1 MPLSPEAPAWA
12 AEIALAY
19 ESTAQ
24 GQFILSG
31 NVHDRLPVNG
41 ALVNLGGFIEK
52 ELLAGFQVIFAFD
65 LGNGLRVTRGAEL
78 LEGWSG
84 AKRLDPTI
92 RQPLAAIELV
102 SSFLR
107 YRANLRALGQEKQV
121 MHVACVL
128 RDADDILPATGGW
141 SYEQGGMASLL
152 RDWAG
157 EAPFSDLP
165 FVSLIIADNL
175 NDLHPS
181 LALNP
186 RAARVKVPLPDTDM
200 LTRALKL
207 LRRDQGAAFDVSMGD
222 DGKMAA
228 ALTGVAINAVETLCK
243 QRAHQKQPIKTDD
256 LVDIKKQ
263 LVERESANLIE
274 FIESK
279 RTLADYEGQPALKT
293 WLQQDVTLWQAGDL
307 KALPKGYLICGPVG
321 TGKTYLVECLAG
333 EAGIPVVKLKNFR
346 DRWVGSSEG
355 NLEKIIGLVRALGRC
370 MVFIDEADQ
379 ALGRRTSDSGDSGLS
394 GRIYSMI
401 AQEMSDPDTR
411 GHVIWIL
418 ASSRPDM
425 IEVDLKRPGRVDVKI
440 PLLPTTTIEESAR
453 LLRALCKRLGLAV
466 TVEQLTALGK
476 KIPLLLT
483 PGAAEAIAVKAYR
496 MSRTKN
502 LEPIKAIED
511 CLTGYQPPV
520 PEDVLQFQMAIAV
533 REATDLAF
541 VPESLRKIAEKADAL
556 A

>member
-19 ESTAQ
+19 ESTAR

-31 NVHDRLPVNG
+31 NVHDRLPVG
-41 ALVNLGGFIEK
+41 GGLVNLGGFIEK
-52 ELLAGFQVIFAFD
+52 ELLAVFQVIFSFD
-65 LGNGLRVTRGAEL
+65 LGNGLRVTRGADL

-84 AKRLDPTI
+84 AKRLEPII

-102 SSFLR
+102 SAFLR
-107 YRANLRALGQEKQV
+107 YRANLRALGQEKQP

-141 SYEQGGMASLL
+141 SYELGGMASLL

-157 EAPFSDLP
+157 EAPFSELP
-165 FVSLIIADNL
+165 FISLIIADNL

-181 LALNP
+181 VALNP
-186 RAARVKVPLPDTDM
+186 RAARINVPLPDTEA
-200 LTRALKL
+200 LSRALKL
-207 LRRDQGAAFDVSMGD
+207 LRRDQGSAFDASMGD

-228 ALTGVAINAVETLCK
+228 ALTGVAITAVETLTK
-243 QRAHQKQPIKTDD
+243 QRAHQKRPIKNGD
-256 LVDIKKQ
+256 LVDIKKE
-263 LVERESANLIE
+263 LVERESSNLIE

-279 RTLADYEGQPALKT
+279 RTLADYEGSPALKE
-293 WLQQDVTLWQAGDL
+293 WLRQDVALWQAGDL

-440 PLLPTTTIEESAR
+440 PLLPTTTIEESAK
-453 LLRALCKRLGLAV
+453 LLRALCKRLGLVV

-483 PGAAEAIAVKAYR
+483 PGAAEAFAVKAYR
-496 MSRTKN
+496 MSRTKS
-502 LEPIKAIED
+502 LEPIQAIED

-520 PEDVLQFQMAIAV
+520 PEDVLEFQMAIAV

-541 VPESLRKIAEKADAL
+541 VPESLRKLVEPADA
-556 A
+556 

>member
-31 NVHDRLPVNG
+31 NVHDRLPVG
-41 ALVNLGGFIEK
+41 GSLVNLGGYIEK
-52 ELLAGFQVIFAFD
+52 ELLAGFQVIFSFD
-65 LGNGLRVTRGAEL
+65 LGNGLRVTRGGDL

-84 AKRLDPTI
+84 AKRLDPTV
-92 RQPLAAIELV
+92 RQPLVAIELV
-102 SSFLR
+102 SSFVR

-121 MHVACVL
+121 MHVACIL

-141 SYEQGGMASLL
+141 SYELGGMASLL

-165 FVSLIIADNL
+165 FISLIIADNL

-181 LALNP
+181 VALNP
-186 RAARVKVPLPDTDM
+186 RAARVKVPLPDTGM

-207 LRRDQGAAFDVSMGD
+207 LRRDQAPAFDGANSSEEQI
-222 DGKMAA
+222 AA
-228 ALTGVAINAVETLCK
+228 ALTGVAVTAVETLTK
-243 QRAHQKQPIKTDD
+243 QRAHQKQPIKNDD
-256 LVDIKKQ
+256 LVKIKKE

-279 RTLADYEGQPALKT
+279 RTLADYEGQEALKT
-293 WLQQDVTLWQAGDL
+293 WLQQDVALWQAGDL

-379 ALGRRTSDSGDSGLS
+379 TLGRRTSDSSDSGLS
-394 GRIYSMI
+394 GRLYSMI

-411 GHVIWIL
+411 GHVVWIL

-425 IEVDLKRPGRVDVKI
+425 IEVDLKRPGRVDVKV
-440 PLLPTTTIEESAR
+440 PLLPTTTPEESAK
-453 LLRALCKRLGLAV
+453 LLRALCKRMGLDV
-466 TVEQLTALGK
+466 TKEQLVALGGK
-476 KIPLLLT
+476 LPLLLT

-496 MSRTKN
+496 LARTQK
-502 LEPIKAIED
+502 LEPLKAIEA

-520 PEDVLQFQMAIAV
+520 PQDVLEFQMALAI

-541 VPESLRKIAEKADAL
+541 VPESLRKLAERADA
-556 A
+556 

>member
-31 NVHDRLPVNG
+31 NVHDRLPVG
-41 ALVNLGGFIEK
+41 GSLVNLGGFIEK
-52 ELLAGFQVIFAFD
+52 ELLAGFQVIFSFD
-65 LGNGLRVTRGAEL
+65 LGNGLRVTRGADL
-78 LEGWSG
+78 LDGWSG
-84 AKRLDPTI
+84 AKRLDPTV

-107 YRANLRALGQEKQV
+107 YRANLRALGQEKQL
-121 MHVACVL
+121 MHVACIL

-141 SYEQGGMASLL
+141 SYELGGMASLL

-157 EAPFSDLP
+157 EAPFSTLP
-165 FVSLIIADNL
+165 FVSLIVADNL

-181 LALNP
+181 VALNP
-186 RAARVKVPLPDTDM
+186 RAARVKVPLPDTGM

-207 LRRDQGAAFDVSMGD
+207 LRRDQAAAFEGANSNEEQI
-222 DGKMAA
+222 AA
-228 ALTGVAINAVETLCK
+228 ALTGVAVTAVETLTK
-243 QRAHQKQPIKTDD
+243 QRAHQKQPIRQDD
-256 LVDIKKQ
+256 LVKIKKE

-279 RTLADYEGQPALKT
+279 RTLADYEGQEALKT
-293 WLQQDVTLWQAGDL
+293 WLQQDVALWQQGDL

-379 ALGRRTSDSGDSGLS
+379 TLGRRTSDSSDSGLS

-411 GHVIWIL
+411 GHVVWIL

-425 IEVDLKRPGRVDVKI
+425 IEVDLKRPGRVDVKV
-440 PLLPTTTIEESAR
+440 PLLPTTTPEESAK
-453 LLRALCKRLGLAV
+453 LLRALCKRMGLDV
-466 TVEQLTALGK
+466 TKEQLVALGGK
-476 KIPLLLT
+476 LPLLLT

-496 MSRTKN
+496 LARTQK
-502 LEPIKAIED
+502 LEPIKAVEA

-520 PEDVLQFQMAIAV
+520 PVDVLKFQMQLAI
-533 REATDLAF
+533 REATDIAF
-541 VPESLRKIAEKADAL
+541 VPESLRKLAEKADA
-556 A
+556 